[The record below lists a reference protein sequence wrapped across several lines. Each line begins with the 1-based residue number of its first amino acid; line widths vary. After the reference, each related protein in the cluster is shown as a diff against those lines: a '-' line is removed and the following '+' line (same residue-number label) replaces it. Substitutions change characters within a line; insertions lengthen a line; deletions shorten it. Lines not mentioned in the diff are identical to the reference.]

1 MSKDLFEMCHA
12 IDTEAS
18 RSRHGWTYCRS
29 GSPALSDSE
38 PCVVTIG
45 AFDGVHRGHRSL
57 VESALEDARGRG
69 VRCVA
74 VTFDPD
80 PADVV
85 GPSSMGTRLMRMA
98 DRRDTLLRL
107 GVDSVVVVSFTAD
120 VARLEPQAFV
130 DDVLLRTMRAVCVHV
145 GSNFRFGRHG
155 AGDVDVLAAL
165 GAQRGFDVT
174 AHELLDASEEH
185 ISSTRIRQLLRSSRL
200 EEANDLLGH
209 WHFVRGTVLH
219 GRGEGTSFG
228 FPTANVECEPMDCL
242 PAEGVYACYV
252 VQGNLAWP
260 AAANVGAPPT
270 FAEARPAFLE
280 ANLIGFGGDLYGAE
294 VTVLFVKWL
303 RASREFDSLR
313 ELEKEVLANIS
324 WVRHNL
330 GSQALEV

>member
-1 MSKDLFEMCHA
+1 MSKGMYEMCHA
-12 IDTEAS
+12 IDTEAT

-120 VARLEPQAFV
+120 VARLDPQAFV

-174 AHELLDASEEH
+174 VHRLLDAGDEH

-228 FPTANVECEPMDCL
+228 FPTANVECELTDCL
-242 PAEGVYACYV
+242 PAAGVYACYV
-252 VQGNLAWP
+252 AQGNLAWP

-270 FAEARPAFLE
+270 FAAARPAFLE
-280 ANLIGFGGDLYGAE
+280 ANLIGFSGDLYGAE

-303 RASREFDSLR
+303 RPSREFDSLR
-313 ELEKEVLANIS
+313 ELEKAVLANIS